1 MCKFKIDEVTYSKH
15 SVEQSITTKKDSKQ
29 LSIFINRQDGDFP
42 FNNNSCRVYKKL
54 IETP

>member
-1 MCKFKIDEVTYSKH
+1 MRKFKIDEVTYSKY
-15 SVEQSITTKKDSKQ
+15 SVEQSVTTKKDSKQ